1 MKPQLS
7 PSRIASLDPG
17 DMLGKTLEL
26 PKQIE
31 RGFLLGSDFAR
42 QAKLSMPP
50 ELDWYGLGGSAIV
63 GDLVQG
69 LQLSPNPVY
78 VRRQPS
84 GTLSRPR
91 VVYSYSG
98 NTAEALSAFDEGI
111 KADKIWATASSGG
124 ELAAKAKDANIP
136 HLMLPTG
143 YPPRAA
149 VGFGIGA
156 FMALFAELFHQK
168 VPWSARENDILTEDA
183 NRYEI
188 LDSQKNPALHLAEN
202 LVDRTPILYA
212 VDPFL
217 GPSLVSKAAAQFAEN
232 AKIWARGAVL
242 PELAHNEVEAFPAL
256 AGLLPPPHI
265 LFLGEWPFPDF
276 PNPCA
281 PIEALL
287 SEYRIEFEHIEFRAS
302 NTSPTSR
309 VLAGLRTMLL
319 LDAASVYL
327 ALILARDPTA
337 IPTITKLK
345 SMQEKT

>member
-1 MKPQLS
+1 MKSQLTS
-7 PSRIASLDPG
+7 SRIASLDPG

-31 RGFLLGSDFAR
+31 RGLLLGNDFAQ
-42 QAKLSMPP
+42 QAKLSMPQ

-69 LQLSPNPVY
+69 LQLCPNPVY

-84 GTLSRPR
+84 GTPARPR
-91 VVYSYSG
+91 VIYSYSG
-98 NTAEALSAFDEGI
+98 NTAEALSAFDEGM
-111 KADKIWATASSGG
+111 KAGKVWATASSGG
-124 ELAAKAKDANIP
+124 ELAAKAKDSNVP
-136 HLMLPTG
+136 HLILPAG

-156 FMALFAELFHQK
+156 FMALFAELSHQK
-168 VPWSARENDILTEDA
+168 VPWSARESDILTEDA
-183 NRYEI
+183 NHYKI
-188 LDSQKNPALHLAEN
+188 LDSQKNPALLLAEN
-202 LVDRTPILYA
+202 LVDRTPVFYA
-212 VDPFL
+212 LDPCL
-217 GPSLVSKAAAQFAEN
+217 GPALVHRASAQFAEN
-232 AKIWARGAVL
+232 SKVWARGAVL

-281 PIEALL
+281 SIETLL
-287 SEYRIEFEHIEFRAS
+287 RDYRIAFEHIEFRVS
-302 NTSPTSR
+302 DTSRASR

>member
-1 MKPQLS
+1 MKSQLT

-31 RGFLLGSDFAR
+31 RGLSLGNDFVR

-78 VRRQPS
+78 VRRQPEGAPTRS
-84 GTLSRPR
+84 R

-98 NTAEALSAFDEGI
+98 NTAESLSAFDEGM
-111 KADKIWATASSGG
+111 KAGKVWITASSGG
-124 ELAAKAKDANIP
+124 KLAAKAKTADIP

-143 YPPRAA
+143 YPPRGA

-156 FMALFAELFHQK
+156 FMALFAELSHQK
-168 VPWSARENDILTEDA
+168 VPWSARESDILIEDTDG
-183 NRYEI
+183 YKI
-188 LDSQKNPALHLAEN
+188 LDSQRNPALHLAEN
-202 LVDRTPILYA
+202 LVDRTPVLYA
-212 VDPFL
+212 LDPCL
-217 GPSLVSKAAAQFAEN
+217 GPSLVHRASAQFAEN

-256 AGLLPPPHI
+256 AGLLPPPHV

-287 SEYRIEFEHIEFRAS
+287 SEYRIPFERIEFR
-302 NTSPTSR
+302 TSDESPKSR

-319 LDAASVYL
+319 IDTASVYL
-327 ALILARDPTA
+327 ALILARDPTT
-337 IPTITKLK
+337 IPTITRLK
-345 SMQEKT
+345 SLQEKT

>member
-1 MKPQLS
+1 MKSQLT

-31 RGFLLGSDFAR
+31 SGLSLGDDFAL
-42 QAKLSMPP
+42 QGKLSMPP

-69 LQLSPNPVY
+69 LQLCPNPVH
-78 VRRQPS
+78 VRRQPQ
-84 GTLSRPR
+84 GALTRPR
-91 VVYSYSG
+91 AVYSYSG
-98 NTAEALSAFDEGI
+98 NTKEALSAFDEGM
-111 KADKIWATASSGG
+111 KAHKIWATASSGG
-124 ELAAKAKDANIP
+124 ELAAKAKDAKIP
-136 HLMLPTG
+136 HLVLPPD
-143 YPPRAA
+143 YPPRGA

-156 FMALFAELFHQK
+156 FMTLFAELSHQK
-168 VPWSARENDILTEDA
+168 TPWSARENDILTEDA
-183 NRYEI
+183 NRYKI

-202 LVDRTPILYA
+202 LVDRTPVFYA
-212 VDPFL
+212 LDSSL
-217 GPSLVSKAAAQFAEN
+217 GPALVHRASAQFAEN
-232 AKIWARGAVL
+232 SKVWARGAVL

-276 PNPCA
+276 PDPCA
-281 PIEALL
+281 PLEALL

-302 NTSPTSR
+302 DTSRASR
-309 VLAGLRTMLL
+309 VLAGLRAMLL

-327 ALILARDPTA
+327 ALIFAIDPTA